1 MQGSIRNNKNLN
13 LTQNQILITIKQFW
27 IKIPESN
34 YLKTILNNKDNFEI
48 RCSSVVLMGLQIST
62 EAGKNTRTGSE
73 FLPTISTWVA
83 NYMYLKKSKTTIF
96 RDHYDCCV
104 YNLCN
109 VLIVLKYFRKL
120 LPSRTCEIGG
130 LRASNWLGGSSWRKG
145 VCRLHE
151 LYNRWTFH
159 ILHVKR
165 IRLPWKCKY
174 VHKIFKIHVYLN

>member
-13 LTQNQILITIKQFW
+13 LTQNQILMTIKQFW

-34 YLKTILNNKDNFEI
+34 NLKTILNNKDNFEI
-48 RCSSVVLMGLQIST
+48 RCSSVVWMGLQIST

-83 NYMYLKKSKTTIF
+83 NYLKKSKTTIC

-109 VLIVLKYFRKL
+109 VLIVLKIFQETTTFTNLWNRGTTSFELTWRIKL
-120 LPSRTCEIGG
+120 EKGRMPVTRTSQSVDLPYPTC
-130 LRASNWLGGSSWRKG
+130 
-145 VCRLHE
+145 
-151 LYNRWTFH
+151 
-159 ILHVKR
+159 
-165 IRLPWKCKY
+165 
-174 VHKIFKIHVYLN
+174 